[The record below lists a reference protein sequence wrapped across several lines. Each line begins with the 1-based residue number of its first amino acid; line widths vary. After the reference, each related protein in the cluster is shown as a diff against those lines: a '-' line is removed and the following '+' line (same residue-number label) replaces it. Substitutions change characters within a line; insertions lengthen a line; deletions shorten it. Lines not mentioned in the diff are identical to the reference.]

1 MNDEF
6 SNINDRELSP
16 LSSNDI
22 GDSKRSKSNDL
33 PNHHSY
39 NKMSRAAT
47 TTTVTPTTLT
57 NEHDGSPPPICKKA
71 YIPGKSAPFC
81 VFKFPR

>member
-6 SNINDRELSP
+6 SNLNDRELSP

-22 GDSKRSKSNDL
+22 GDSKRSKSDM

-39 NKMSRAAT
+39 NKLSRAAT
-47 TTTVTPTTLT
+47 TTTVTPTLT
-57 NEHDGSPPPICKKA
+57 NERDGSPIAICNQKP
-71 YIPGKSAPFC
+71 YIPSKLFD
-81 VFKFPR
+81 